1 MNFRK
6 LRVILWHERVNN
18 KMSMAEKIRS
28 LRIGKGMTQED
39 LGRELGVQKSAIAK
53 YESGRVENIKR
64 STILKMANIFDVD
77 PAWLMD
83 VTSSTENDILDEIDV
98 AFLGDYKELTEE
110 NKATLRAMA
119 QLMRKNQ
126 GGE

>member
-1 MNFRK
+1 
-6 LRVILWHERVNN
+6 
-18 KMSMAEKIRS
+18 
-28 LRIGKGMTQED
+28 MTQED

>member
-1 MNFRK
+1 
-6 LRVILWHERVNN
+6 
-18 KMSMAEKIRS
+18 MAEKIRS

>member
-1 MNFRK
+1 
-6 LRVILWHERVNN
+6 
-18 KMSMAEKIRS
+18 MSMAEKIRS

>member
-1 MNFRK
+1 
-6 LRVILWHERVNN
+6 
-18 KMSMAEKIRS
+18 MSMAEKIRS
-28 LRIGKGMTQED
+28 LRIEKGMTQED